1 MSFQYFAIFDFAR
14 NKLKQK
20 PLKEMK
26 KTLLLFAFVV
36 TTFALFA
43 QTKTITG
50 KITDA
55 TNSEALIGASV
66 RLKGSETVGTVTD
79 ANGKFTLE
87 VPATAKTIT
96 ISYLGYVA
104 RDYSVNNTNWNVA
117 LESADIPGKEV
128 VVTSSRVAESIK
140 TAPVQIEKMTARE
153 IKSAASGDFYQS
165 IGNYKGVDIVTTSAG
180 FKVINLRG
188 FGDTRSLR
196 TKQFIDGV
204 DNEAP
209 GLNFPIGNMVGAND
223 LDLES
228 VEIISGAASSL
239 YGANA
244 MQGVVSMRTKSP
256 YDFQGLSIQL
266 KGGGTTVPGPFM
278 DAQIRYAQAFGKQQ
292 KFALKFTGE
301 YMQMKDWVA
310 DDDSFNRYGAIT
322 ADVNLNSALREKQYE
337 PISAD
342 FTQEDKDKIIALNSW
357 LDFNPAASKFDPSAP
372 DGFVHVQAPGYM
384 EKAIADYNAKS
395 LKFSTELHYRFTKD
409 LELTGT
415 YKFGYGTAVYQATAR
430 YQIKNFTFHQP
441 KVELKGKNF
450 FVRAYGAVED
460 AGKSYNIGLTGAY
473 LSRAALRS
481 DYVSEFSSVY
491 FATLD
496 TLIGGFKEC
505 PECFDQP
512 NDPRIDSARNVARR
526 AAEAKWYGVGS
537 QQFKDSFNRLVND
550 ANSLEGTKF
559 YDKSMMW
566 HVEGQYNW
574 DFVKWLDIIT
584 GASYRIYMPNSRGTI
599 FNDTAGAKIRV
610 HEVGAYL
617 QATKRLLKD
626 DALKLIG
633 SIRVDKNSNYK
644 AQLSPRASIVYTYK
658 AIGSDHTFRGSVTSA
673 FRTPTLQDQYLYL
686 DIGRLFLVGNADG
699 YTNLFTRESTLQFYR
714 NRQGSY
720 DEDQALAKSTLKPTT
735 LAPLRP
741 ENVLSVDFGYRTEIA
756 KKVFIDV
763 SAYWSRYSN
772 FIGFQRVVK
781 TIAGDANAETNS
793 TEYEKAMDAIV
804 VNDSLGSKELDG
816 TPLYRVYQMWVNAT
830 TKVPSWG
837 AAISVAY
844 YVGKGITPYVNYTY
858 SDLDDTNLKNNG
870 ATVLSGFNTP
880 KHKFNVGVTAN
891 RVVGGL
897 GFNANFKWVTGY
909 EWQSPFADG
918 FVPSFHT
925 LDMQIYYE
933 IDKAYSTIRIGGSN
947 IYNNKH
953 IEAVGSP
960 KIGALYYVGWSFDF
974 VNFGKK
980 KEAAVKN

>member
-1 MSFQYFAIFDFAR
+1 
-14 NKLKQK
+14 
-20 PLKEMK
+20 MK
-26 KTLLLFAFVV
+26 KTLLFLSFVLL
-36 TTFALFA
+36 TIGLFA
-43 QTKTITG
+43 QSKTISG

-55 TNSEALIGASV
+55 TSNEPLIGATV
-66 RLKGSETVGTVTD
+66 LIKGTQTGTVTD
-79 ANGKFTLE
+79 ANGEFKLE

-96 ISYLGYVA
+96 ISYVGYIAKDFPVTT
-104 RDYSVNNTNWNVA
+104 TNWNVT
-117 LESADIPGKEV
+117 LQTADIPGKEV

-140 TAPVQIEKMTARE
+140 QAPVQIEKMTSRE

-165 IGNYKGVDIVTTSAG
+165 IGNFKGVDIVTTSAG

-228 VEIISGAASSL
+228 VEIVSGAASSL

-244 MQGVVSMRTKSP
+244 MQGVVSMRTKNP

-266 KGGGTTVPGPFM
+266 KGGGTTVPGPFF
-278 DAQIRYAQAFGKQQ
+278 DAQFRYAQAYGKKQ
-292 KFALKFTGE
+292 KFALKITGE
-301 YMQMKDWVA
+301 YTQTKDWVA
-310 DDDSFNRYGAIT
+310 DDDSFNRYGNLKT
-322 ADVNLNSALREKQYE
+322 DVNASSGLREKQYQ
-337 PISAD
+337 PITDD
-342 FTQEDKDKIIALNSW
+342 FTQEDKDNIIKVNSW
-357 LDFNPAASKFDPSAP
+357 LDFNPIASP
-372 DGFVHVQAPGYM
+372 GILHIQAPGYK
-384 EKAIADYNAKS
+384 EKDLADYNAKN
-395 LKFSTELHYRFTKD
+395 LKVSTELHYRFTKD

-441 KVELKGKNF
+441 KVELRGKSF
-450 FVRAYGAVED
+450 FVRAYGSIED

-473 LSRAALRS
+473 LSRMAIRSGYVS
-481 DYVSEFSSVY
+481 DYLDKY
-491 FATLD
+491 FDVLD
-496 TLIGGFKEC
+496 TLTNGFC
-505 PECFDQP
+505 PDCVNQGDV
-512 NDPRIDSARNVARR
+512 DAARR
-526 AAEAKWYGVGS
+526 QAVPNAEKVWARYGAGTQV
-537 QQFKDSFNRLVND
+537 FKDSFNLLVNN

-559 YDKSMMW
+559 YDKSMLW

-599 FNDTAGAKIRV
+599 FEDTAGRTIRV

-626 DALKLIG
+626 ESLKLIG
-633 SIRVDKNSNYK
+633 SLRVDKNSNYK
-644 AQLSPRASIVYTYK
+644 AQLSPRATIVYTYTGK
-658 AIGSDHTFRGSVTSA
+658 NSDHTFRASVTSA

-686 DIGRLFLVGNADG
+686 DIGRLFLVGNANG
-699 YTNLFTRESTLQFYR
+699 YDNLFTRESTLEYYR
-714 NRQGSY
+714 GRTGIY
-720 DEDQALAKSTLKPTT
+720 DKDQEFAKQTLKPTT

-741 ENVLSVDFGYRTEIA
+741 ERVLAVDFGYRTEIA
-756 KKVFIDV
+756 KRVFIDV
-763 SAYWSRYSN
+763 SAYWSQYSS
-772 FIGFQRVVK
+772 FIGFQRVVR
-781 TIAGDANAETNS
+781 TASGNATADQSTNA
-793 TEYEKAMDAIV
+793 YQQALDNIV
-804 VNDSLGSKELDG
+804 VNDSLATKESNG
-816 TPLYRVYQMWVNAT
+816 TPTYRVYQMWVNAN

-837 AAISVAY
+837 VSASMAVYA
-844 YVGKGITPYVNYTY
+844 GRGITPYVNYTY
-858 SDLDDTNLKNNG
+858 ADLDDSKLSNNG

-880 KHKFNVGVTAN
+880 KHKFNVGVSAA

-897 GFNANFKWVTGY
+897 GFNANFKWVTSY
-909 EWQSPFADG
+909 KWQSPFADG
-918 FVPSFHT
+918 VVPSFHT
-925 LDMQIYYE
+925 LDLQIYYE

-947 IYNNKH
+947 IYNNRH

-960 KIGALYYVGWSFDF
+960 KIGAMYYVGWTFDF

-980 KEAAVKN
+980 KTGSAAN

>member
-1 MSFQYFAIFDFAR
+1 
-14 NKLKQK
+14 
-20 PLKEMK
+20 MK
-26 KTLLLFAFVV
+26 KTLLFLSLVIL
-36 TTFALFA
+36 TISLFA
-43 QTKTITG
+43 QTKTISG

-55 TNSEALIGASV
+55 VSNEPLIGATV
-66 RLKGSETVGTVTD
+66 LVKGTQTGTVTD

-87 VPATAKTIT
+87 VPATAKAVT
-96 ISYLGYVA
+96 ISYVGYIA
-104 RDYSVNNTNWNVA
+104 RDFPVTTTNWNVN
-117 LESADIPGKEV
+117 LQTADIPGKEV

-140 TAPVQIEKMTARE
+140 HAPVQIEKMTARE

-165 IGNYKGVDIVTTSAG
+165 IGNFKGVDIVTTSAG

-244 MQGVVSMRTKSP
+244 MQGVVSMRTKNP
-256 YDFQGLSIQL
+256 YDFQGLSLQL
-266 KGGGTTVPGPFM
+266 KGGGTTVPGPFF
-278 DAQIRYAQAFGKQQ
+278 DAQFRYAQAFGKKQ
-292 KFALKFTGE
+292 KFALKLTGE
-301 YMQMKDWVA
+301 YTQTKDWVA
-310 DDDSFNRYGAIT
+310 DDDSFNRYGNIKT
-322 ADVNLNSALREKQYE
+322 EVNASSGLREKQYA
-337 PISAD
+337 PVTAD
-342 FTQEDKDKIIALNSW
+342 FTQEEKDDIIALNSW
-357 LDFNPAASKFDPSAP
+357 LDFNPLASPSKLNIR
-372 DGFVHVQAPGYM
+372 APGYI
-384 EKAIADYNAKS
+384 EKDLADYNAKN
-395 LKFSTELHYRFTKD
+395 LKISTELHYRFTKD

-441 KVELKGKNF
+441 KVELRGKSF
-450 FVRAYGAVED
+450 FVRVYGAVED

-473 LSRAALRS
+473 LSRMAIRS
-481 DYVSEFSSVY
+481 GYVPDYLDKY
-491 FATLD
+491 FDVLD
-496 TLIGGFKEC
+496 TLTNGFCEDC
-505 PECFDQP
+505 VNQG
-512 NDPRIDSARNVARR
+512 NIDEARR
-526 AAEAKWYGVGS
+526 QAVINAEKVWAGYQPGGIH
-537 QQFKDSFNRLVND
+537 FKDSFNLLVNN

-559 YDKSMMW
+559 FDKSMLW
-566 HVEGQYNW
+566 HAEGQYNW

-599 FNDTAGAKIRV
+599 FEDTAGRSIRV

-626 DALKLIG
+626 ESLKIIG
-633 SIRVDKNSNYK
+633 SLRVDKNSNFK
-644 AQLSPRASIVYTYK
+644 AQLSPRASIVYTYTGK
-658 AIGSDHTFRGSVTSA
+658 KSDHTFRASVTSA

-686 DIGRLFLVGNADG
+686 DIGRLFLVGNLNG
-699 YTNLFTRESTLQFYR
+699 YDNLFTRESTLEFYR
-714 NRQGSY
+714 QRGDQTY
-720 DEDQALAKSTLKPTT
+720 DQYQALAKSVLKPTT
-735 LAPLRP
+735 LAPLKP
-741 ENVLSVDFGYRTEIA
+741 EHVLSVDFGYRTEIA

-763 SAYWSRYSN
+763 SAYWSRYSS
-772 FIGFQRVVK
+772 FIGFQRVVRTASGNATANPNGTQAEK
-781 TIAGDANAETNS
+781 DAFDAAVDNIAGS
-793 TEYEKAMDAIV
+793 
-804 VNDSLGSKELDG
+804 DSLSTIESNGK
-816 TPLYRVYQMWVNAT
+816 PLYTVYQMWVNAT

-837 AAISVAY
+837 VSASLAY

-858 SDLDDTNLKNNG
+858 ADLDDSKLVNNG

-880 KHKFNVGVTAN
+880 KHKFNVGVSAA

-897 GFNANFKWVTGY
+897 GFNANFKWVTSY
-909 EWQSPFADG
+909 KWQSPFADG
-918 FVPSFHT
+918 VVPSFHT
-925 LDMQIYYE
+925 LDLQLYYE

-947 IYNNKH
+947 IYNNRH

-960 KIGALYYVGWSFDF
+960 KIGAMYYVGWTFDF

-980 KEAAVKN
+980 KTAASAN

>member
-14 NKLKQK
+14 KKLKQK
-20 PLKEMK
+20 PLKQMK

-55 TNSEALIGASV
+55 SNKEGLIGASV
-66 RLKGSETVGTVTD
+66 RVKGTENIGTVTD

-310 DDDSFNRYGAIT
+310 DDDSFNRYGKAT
-322 ADVNLNSALREKQYE
+322 ADVNLNSALREKQYA
-337 PISAD
+337 PITAD

-357 LDFNPAASKFDPSAP
+357 LDFNPAASKFDPSSV
-372 DGFVHVQAPGYM
+372 DGFLRVKAPGYM
-384 EKAIADYNAKS
+384 EKDIADYNAKS
-395 LKFSTELHYRFTKD
+395 LKFSTELRYRFNKD
-409 LELTGT
+409 LELNGT

-460 AGKSYNIGLTGAY
+460 AGNSYNIGLTGGY
-473 LSRAALRS
+473 LSRMAIRS
-481 DYVSEFSSVY
+481 GYVPEFSSVY

-526 AAEAKWYGVGS
+526 AAEAKWFGVGT
-537 QQFKDSFNRLVND
+537 QQFKDSFNQLIND

-559 YDKSMMW
+559 FDKSMMW

-599 FNDTAGAKIRV
+599 FNDTAGTKIRV

-633 SIRVDKNSNYK
+633 SIRVDKNSNFK

-658 AIGSDHTFRGSVTSA
+658 AIGSDHTFRASVTSA
-673 FRTPTLQDQYLYL
+673 FRTPTLQDLYLNL
-686 DIGRLFLVGNADG
+686 DIGRLFLVGNLNG
-699 YTNLFTRESTLQFYR
+699 YTNLYTRESTLEYYR
-714 NRQGSY
+714 NLNASGSNK
-720 DEDQALAKSTLKPTT
+720 EEAILNLRPTT

-741 ENVLSVDFGYRTEIA
+741 ENALSVDFGYRTEIA
-756 KKVFIDV
+756 KKVFIDI
-763 SAYWSRYSN
+763 SAYWTQYSH
-772 FIGFQRVVK
+772 FIGFQRVVR
-781 TIAGDANAETNS
+781 TSTGDATSNDINSVQQAQSEIIMGDSTNVRET
-793 TEYEKAMDAIV
+793 YK
-804 VNDSLGSKELDG
+804 
-816 TPLYRVYQMWVNAT
+816 VYQMWVNAT

-837 AAISVAY
+837 AAISIAY

-858 SDLDDTNLKNNG
+858 SDLDDRNLKNNG

-880 KHKFNVGVTAN
+880 KHKFNLGVTAN